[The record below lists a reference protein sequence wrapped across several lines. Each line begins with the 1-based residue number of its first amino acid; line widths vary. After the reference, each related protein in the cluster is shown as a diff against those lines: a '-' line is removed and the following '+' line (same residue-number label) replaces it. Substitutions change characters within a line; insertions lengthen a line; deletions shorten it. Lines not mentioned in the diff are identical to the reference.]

1 MKRLVFLFLLSFI
14 FILNCGDKAS
24 VSVNVIYYSDANGV
38 DDIPGDIGNNE
49 TVSGFDNQ
57 LNDTNSGGIN
67 DINDSGVDNIYGDVE
82 NNDMY
87 YVDNSGLID
96 DANAGVNDISYVDN
110 VENDDTYVDNGNI
123 EDIVVNDNGVDSGG
137 NNKYNCN
144 ELLCLYYEANS
155 EVVIASGYHYNL
167 YQKAVFFTG
176 QDTPYINLEIPAVI
190 DTHSL
195 VAYFSVPEG
204 KVYKFFNL
212 KSWDGWLLVDGK
224 DSPFLGEGLEY
235 FCDEDGCAILI
246 SERKNF

>member
-57 LNDTNSGGIN
+57 LNDTN
-67 DINDSGVDNIYGDVE
+67 
-82 NNDMY
+82 
-87 YVDNSGLID
+87 
-96 DANAGVNDISYVDN
+96 
-110 VENDDTYVDNGNI
+110 
-123 EDIVVNDNGVDSGG
+123 SGG

-224 DSPFLGEGLEY
+224 DSSFLGEGLEY